1 MTDDIEVLEIKRT
14 LDGRDHTF
22 RCTMIH
28 RAQGCLRCGL

>member
-14 LDGRDHTF
+14 LDGREHRF

-28 RAQGCLRCGL
+28 RAPGWLRCGL